1 VVDLGCGA
9 GVPSTA
15 LLAKRHRVVGI
26 DISAAQ
32 LGLARGRVPTALLVR
47 ADLSEVALAAGHA
60 DAVTAFYSMGHVP
73 RRLHAGVLAEVFQAL
88 RPGGWLLTTM
98 SVGGTEDTVQ
108 ADFLG
113 VPMFFSGF
121 DAETNKTLILKAGFR
136 IDTADAVS
144 MREPEGEARF
154 LWVLAQ
160 RPPPMTSVPLGRRNA
175 DGCDEPHEHHGEE
188 EE

>member
-1 VVDLGCGA
+1 MADRHLAWIDEIEGDPRLHYLSLLLDRLAPGSRVVDLGCGA

-32 LGLARGRVPTALLVR
+32 LRLARDRVPSALLVR

-88 RPGGWLLTTM
+88 RPGGWFLTTM
-98 SVGGTEDTVQ
+98 SVGGTDDTVQ
-108 ADFLG
+108 ADFL
-113 VPMFFSGF
+113 
-121 DAETNKTLILKAGFR
+121 A
-136 IDTADAVS
+136 
-144 MREPEGEARF
+144 F
-154 LWVLAQ
+154 LCPSAALML
-160 RPPPMTSVPLGRRNA
+160 RPTKP
-175 DGCDEPHEHHGEE
+175 
-188 EE
+188 